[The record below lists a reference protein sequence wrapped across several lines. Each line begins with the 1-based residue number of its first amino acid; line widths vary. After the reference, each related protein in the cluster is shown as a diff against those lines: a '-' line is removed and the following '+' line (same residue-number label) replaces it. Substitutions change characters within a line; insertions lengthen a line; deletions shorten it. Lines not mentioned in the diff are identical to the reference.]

1 MTTINGD
8 NNDNINV
15 GDIVHIDGY
24 GKRRFEIISITRTHY
39 IDLEMEYEVAEIE
52 ALDLRDK
59 RNYYAELE
67 DITVIESAKP
77 GKSSKHPDHVLITAD
92 IVDDLLDEMRS
103 WRTRL
108 QVYGKDRGQGR
119 EIIKRMDEVKRQ
131 LGGGVDGNAL
141 RETLFKQGNRE
152 RRRKRISPL

>member
-1 MTTINGD
+1 MATINKD

-39 IDLEMEYEVAEIE
+39 IDLETEYEVVEIE

-67 DITVIESAKP
+67 DVTVVESAKP
-77 GKSSKHPDHVLITAD
+77 DKSSKRPKSKPMI
-92 IVDDLLDEMRS
+92 DDLLDELRS
-103 WRTRL
+103 CQTML
-108 QVYGKDRGQGR
+108 QVYGSASGKGR
-119 EIIKRMDEVKRQ
+119 EISERMDEIKKQ
-131 LGGGVDGNAL
+131 LSEAVDDNAL
-141 RETLFKQGNRE
+141 R
-152 RRRKRISPL
+152 

>member
-1 MTTINGD
+1 MATLTQYNHYNSKI
-8 NNDNINV
+8 
-15 GDIVHIDGY
+15 GDIVHIEGY
-24 GKRRFEIISITRTHY
+24 GKRRFEIISITRTYY

-92 IVDDLLDEMRS
+92 IVDDSLDEMRYS
-103 WRTRL
+103 RTML
-108 QVYGKDRGQGR
+108 QVYGKDSGKVRDNN
-119 EIIKRMDEVKRQ
+119 KRMDEINRQ
-131 LGGGVDGNAL
+131 LGGMVDDNAL
-141 RETLFKQGNRE
+141 R
-152 RRRKRISPL
+152 

>member
-1 MTTINGD
+1 MATLNRD

-39 IDLEMEYEVAEIE
+39 IVLEMEYEVAEIE

-92 IVDDLLDEMRS
+92 IVDDSLDEMRS
-103 WRTRL
+103 CRTML
-108 QVYGKDRGQGR
+108 QVYGMDSCKGR
-119 EIIKRMDEVKRQ
+119 DTNKRRD
-131 LGGGVDGNAL
+131 
-141 RETLFKQGNRE
+141 
-152 RRRKRISPL
+152 

>member
-1 MTTINGD
+1 MTTLNKG

-24 GKRRFEIISITRTHY
+24 GKRRFEIISIERTHY
-39 IDLEMEYEVAEIE
+39 IDIETEYEVVEIE

-77 GKSSKHPDHVLITAD
+77 DKSSKRPVPKSMI
-92 IVDDLLDEMRS
+92 DDLLDELRS
-103 WRTRL
+103 CRTML
-108 QVYGKDRGQGR
+108 QIYGKDSGKGR
-119 EIIKRMDEVKRQ
+119 DIIKRIDEIKRQ
-131 LGGGVDGNAL
+131 LSEAVDDNAL
-141 RETLFKQGNRE
+141 R
-152 RRRKRISPL
+152 